1 MKKLLKLKTELAGF
15 LQQTVGELAKDV
27 KKSSSGEVAD
37 EAKALQVFLSDVREG
52 KNVRNA
58 DIVKF
63 ARLFNDELTLDNL
76 DRVHL
81 LTLCQVRQLFAAA
94 VIDIVKGSAR
104 INQGMQWHFVRSS
117 WWPIHRSAGAAVWML
132 GAVLRQ
138 GDPAR

>member
-37 EAKALQVFLSDVREG
+37 EAKALQVFLTDVRDG
-52 KNVRNA
+52 KSVNNN

-81 LTLCQVRQLFAAA
+81 LTLCQVCTLVPKGLLF
-94 VIDIVKGSAR
+94 ITY
-104 INQGMQWHFVRSS
+104 SS
-117 WWPIHRSAGAAVWML
+117 RKPPTPCM
-132 GAVLRQ
+132 
-138 GDPAR
+138 